1 MRYKPLGAIEKIV
14 VVALCCGSVP
24 AVAQSPGGNSRQTV
38 QSVETLTAELKLI
51 RDQIR
56 QRPED
61 PQLFYRAGEILRD
74 LGRTAEAARVF
85 AAATKA
91 SQDMYIAY
99 HQISV
104 ITSDPIILDEAIER
118 LTARSKTKPDE
129 LMLRVALS
137 ELLEKRGNYQ
147 QAARTLIDLTYAN
160 KVPEKYKARVSGR
173 IHHLLAVSKNTQV
186 APEQAEATPEE
197 QLDVVPSPLPAQ
209 PSKRS
214 IASARMK
221 DSKEVKGVGKVPLLP

>member
-1 MRYKPLGAIEKIV
+1 MRTKETLIVLGMLLIGSPIV
-14 VVALCCGSVP
+14 F
-24 AVAQSPGGNSRQTV
+24 AQSPAAPRSGQP
-38 QSVETLTAELKLI
+38 QSLETMTAELRLV

-56 QRPED
+56 QHPDD
-61 PQLFYRAGEILRD
+61 PQLLFRAGELLHS
-74 LGRTAEAARVF
+74 LGRNAEAARVF
-85 AAATKA
+85 SSATK
-91 SQDMYIAY
+91 SSPDMYIAY

-104 ITSDPIILDEAIER
+104 LTSDPDVLDDAIQR
-118 LTARSKTKPDE
+118 STARLKEKPDE

-137 ELLEKRGNYQ
+137 ELLERKGNYQ
-147 QAARTLIDLTYAN
+147 LAARTLIDITYAN

-173 IHHLLAVSKNTQV
+173 IHHLLALAKNSQQADV
-186 APEQAEATPEE
+186 AETGGPEE

-214 IASARMK
+214 LASAKIK